1 MIAPLHVAN
10 APRPVSLRS
19 RWRSGPPGAR
29 SAFSFRQRQ
38 GARVCSGSTALQ
50 SVPTRSVIIAGSLAF
65 GATAGIAW
73 RKKFKFKKRLRL
85 PKLPVQPSLQQVI
98 GVLRRVDPALGNLAE
113 TVSQVWDLLQTELEE
128 RRALD
133 SSQAEKIGQ
142 SGTLLL
148 HLFALGRLK
157 CLQGAGFE
165 LPAEEVPLV
174 SDRQRLAEGLRFT
187 RLAVASYGANL
198 LALVGLLQLRD
209 AWPTDGAKRDKVAAT
224 KYLQIE
230 EEQVLACGTLNKEA
244 QEAKAPDRFK
254 PWWILLEDDGELIL
268 SIRGSANVA
277 DIATDLACSNCEFLH
292 GFAHEGMAG
301 AVLSVWEE
309 AQPQVLKAIDAHDY
323 KRFVVCGHSLGGAVS
338 LLLGMK
344 LRAEST
350 LPLEVRAFAAGP
362 PPAFQ
367 GEVRE
372 DLEEGLMS
380 VINRC
385 DPVPHLSLD
394 AALRMVLAAENLAE
408 AGLSWQQTLSLV
420 IGGSDVSNPIF
431 DDLLPDHLDVGIAP
445 LRIPGQ
451 AMWLVDAV
459 AGRQVLA
466 VDLAERLD
474 DFTRE
479 LPEISVAQSA
489 LDHVMSTYVYNM
501 AHQVRT

>member
-1 MIAPLHVAN
+1 MHTFL
-10 APRPVSLRS
+10 PRVFAERA
-19 RWRSGPPGAR
+19 GKGE
-29 SAFSFRQRQ
+29 
-38 GARVCSGSTALQ
+38 RVGSGSTALL
-50 SVPTRSVIIAGSLAF
+50 SIPTRSVIIAGSLAF

-73 RKKFKFKKRLRL
+73 RKKFKSKKRLRL
-85 PKLPVQPSLQQVI
+85 PKLPVQLGKDVI
-98 GVLRRVDPALGNLAE
+98 RVLRRVDPALGNLAE

-165 LPAEEVPLV
+165 LPGEEVPLV

-187 RLAVASYGANL
+187 RMAVASYGANL

-209 AWPTDGAKRDKVAAT
+209 AAWPTDGAKRDEVAAT

-230 EEQVLACGTLNKEA
+230 GEQVLACGTLSKEA
-244 QEAKAPDRFK
+244 QETKAPDRFK

-367 GEVRE
+367 GKVRE

-420 IGGSDVSNPIF
+420 IGSSDVSNPIF

-501 AHQVRT
+501 DKAYKRRES

>member
-1 MIAPLHVAN
+1 MKRCQAGEWFRRVKEELSVT
-10 APRPVSLRS
+10 
-19 RWRSGPPGAR
+19 
-29 SAFSFRQRQ
+29 FSDA
-38 GARVCSGSTALQ
+38 GERVCSGSTALQ
-50 SVPTRSVIIAGSLAF
+50 SVLVISFSLARN
-65 GATAGIAW
+65 I
-73 RKKFKFKKRLRL
+73 KKRLQAL
-85 PKLPVQPSLQQVI
+85 QPSLQQVI

-209 AWPTDGAKRDKVAAT
+209 AWPTDSAKRDKVAAT

-230 EEQVLACGTLNKEA
+230 EEQVLACGTLSKEA

-254 PWWILLEDDGELIL
+254 PWWILLEDDGTSLTSQPTWL
-268 SIRGSANVA
+268 A
-277 DIATDLACSNCEFLH
+277 ATVSFCTALLMKEWL
-292 GFAHEGMAG
+292 E
-301 AVLSVWEE
+301 
-309 AQPQVLKAIDAHDY
+309 QKAIDAHDY

-420 IGGSDVSNPIF
+420 IGCSDVSNPIF

-501 AHQVRT
+501 DKAYKRLES